1 MEVVTTKRL
10 HLFSG
15 RHNTELADL
24 VGKHLGV
31 PVTDAAL
38 GQFANGETHCK
49 FSESVRG
56 SDVFIMQSHGQLEG
70 RGGVND
76 AIMEHLIMV
85 DAARRASAKRI
96 TAVMP
101 FYGYGRQDRKAE
113 GREPITAKLVADL
126 FNAAG
131 ASRLVSVDLHSG
143 QIQGFFNGPVDHLTA
158 MPVLVDRLSQ
168 FGDGMVVVSPD
179 AGRVK
184 VAERYSQ
191 QLNADLAIVHKRR
204 VTGVK
209 NVAEAK
215 DVVGEVAGRHCVLI
229 DDMIDTA
236 GTICQA
242 ADLLIERGAAS
253 VSAAATHGVF
263 SGPAIDRLKNSSLER
278 VIVTDTLPMP
288 SEKQF
293 DKLEVLSVS
302 KVIAAAIGA
311 VFEDASVSQI
321 FDGQNQQ

>member
-15 RHNTELADL
+15 RHNHELTELI
-24 VGKHLGV
+24 GKNLGV
-31 PVTDAAL
+31 PVTEASLA
-38 GQFANGETHCK
+38 QFANGETHCK

-56 SDVFIMQSHGQLEG
+56 SDVFIVQSHGELDG
-70 RGGVND
+70 RSVND

-113 GREPITAKLVADL
+113 GREPITARLVADI
-126 FNAAG
+126 FKAAG
-131 ASRLVSVDLHSG
+131 TDRVVSVDLHSG

-158 MPVLVDRLSQ
+158 MPVLVDRLRGY
-168 FGDGMVVVSPD
+168 GDDLVVVSPD

-184 VAERYSQ
+184 VAERYAQ
-191 QLNADLAIVHKRR
+191 QLHADLAIVHKRR
-204 VTGVK
+204 LKGVK
-209 NVAEAK
+209 NMAEAK
-215 DVVGEVAGRHCVLI
+215 DIVGQVEGRTCVLI

-242 ADLLIERGAAS
+242 AELLIERGAAS
-253 VSAAATHGVF
+253 VTAAATHGVF
-263 SGPAIDRLKNSSLER
+263 SGPAIDRLKNSLLDR

-288 SEKQF
+288 SNKQF
-293 DKLEVLSVS
+293 AKLEVLSVS
-302 KVIAAAIGA
+302 VVIADAIRA
-311 VFEDASVSQI
+311 VFEDTSVSQI